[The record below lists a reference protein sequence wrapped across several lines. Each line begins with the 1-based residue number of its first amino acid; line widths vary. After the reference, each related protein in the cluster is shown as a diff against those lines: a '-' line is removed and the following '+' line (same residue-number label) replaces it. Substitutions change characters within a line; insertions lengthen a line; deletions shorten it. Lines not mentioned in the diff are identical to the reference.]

1 MRCFTA
7 LATERRRVVECRR
20 FLTSLLLAWMVSPLG
35 ADDPRSSGQATV
47 DFSRDIL
54 PILSDNC
61 FQCHGPDEKARKAKL
76 RFDTK
81 EGAFRV
87 KDGKTVIVPGKSA
100 ESELVR
106 RITTTDM
113 DDRMPPAKSNHKL
126 TARQIELLTRWVDEG
141 AKWGGHWAFNP
152 ISTPKPAPVKKKS
165 WPVNDIDRFVL
176 ARLEQEGLA

>member
-35 ADDPRSSGQATV
+35 ANDPRSSGQATV

-54 PILSDNC
+54 PVFSDNC

-76 RFDTK
+76 RLDTQ

-87 KDGKTVIVPGKSA
+87 KNGNAVIVSGQSA
-100 ESELVR
+100 ESDLFR
-106 RITTTDM
+106 RITAVDP
-113 DDRMPPAKSNHKL
+113 DDLM
-126 TARQIELLTRWVDEG
+126 
-141 AKWGGHWAFNP
+141 
-152 ISTPKPAPVKKKS
+152 
-165 WPVNDIDRFVL
+165 
-176 ARLEQEGLA
+176 